1 MGTYSVG
8 EGIFS
13 FLFTKQN
20 DCQSSSDR
28 LIFLLSY
35 IKKHFLK
42 EGIVTDFQIKCIRT
56 DISETLEARNYGV
69 MWVYS
74 RLWWRGPGIA
84 QMRNPADLILFVV
97 LTSSLTFRSQTHIY
111 YVYQLSFPFHFTL
124 SDGNVSIVI
133 SEIEENKW

>member
-1 MGTYSVG
+1 MGTYSLG
-8 EGIFS
+8 EGISS

-20 DCQSSSDR
+20 NCQSSSDQS
-28 LIFLLSY
+28 IFLLSY

-56 DISETLEARNYGV
+56 DISETLEARNYRV

-74 RLWWRGPGIA
+74 RLWWRGLGIA

-97 LTSSLTFRSQTHIY
+97 LTSSLTFRSQTHIC
-111 YVYQLSFPFHFTL
+111 YVYQLSFPCHFTL
-124 SDGNVSIVI
+124 SDGNVNIVI